1 MGLETLITLVGLTLS
16 IAGGF
21 AGVCYKLGQASHK
34 IKVLEARVESLEE
47 DCNEYNDVIIKV
59 QTSLDFIVDS
69 IKEMKTDIKEIRNN
83 DVVQR
88 ENR

>member
-47 DCNEYNDVIIKV
+47 DFK
-59 QTSLDFIVDS
+59 
-69 IKEMKTDIKEIRNN
+69 
-83 DVVQR
+83 
-88 ENR
+88 